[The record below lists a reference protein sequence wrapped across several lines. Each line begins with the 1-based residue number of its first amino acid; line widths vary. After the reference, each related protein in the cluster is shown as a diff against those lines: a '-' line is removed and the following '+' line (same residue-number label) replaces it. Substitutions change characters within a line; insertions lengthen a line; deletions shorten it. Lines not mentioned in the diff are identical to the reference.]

1 MTIESASFLND
12 LNSAYPAVGDA
23 ITEGDDHL
31 RLIKAA
37 IKATFPG
44 RGKVD
49 MGTIAEAATFS
60 FAAAETGSVYVGTGA
75 TAANLPAVAGLP
87 SGTHWFLRT
96 GAAAIIVATDDTA
109 LINGVATLTVASNT
123 GALFI
128 LNGTDWIAFLFPDTS
143 SAAGPAFCAIMTNG
157 SANLAVTSGVA
168 TDVRID
174 TEDFDIGSCFNT
186 GTYRWTPNVPGIYQ
200 VNGLAYAGGASVVSM
215 AATILKNGVAM
226 AAESILSGGGCGVST
241 LLQMNGSTD
250 YAHLRCAVNG
260 TSPYIAY
267 GRNTQFSGSLVRA
280 L

>member
-23 ITEGDDHL
+23 ISEGDDHL

-60 FAAAETGSVYVGTGA
+60 FSAAEVGSVYVGAGA
-75 TAANLPAVAGLP
+75 TAANLPAVSGLP
-87 SGTHWFLRT
+87 NGTHWFLRT
-96 GAAAIIVATDDTA
+96 GAAAIVVATDDAA
-109 LINGVATLTVASNT
+109 LINGAATLTVASNT
-123 GALFI
+123 GALLL
-128 LNGTDWIAFLFPDTS
+128 LNGTDWIAFVFPDTPS
-143 SAAGPAFCAIMTNG
+143 STGPAFCAIMTNG
-157 SANLAVTSGVA
+157 NANLAVTSGVA
-168 TDVRID
+168 TDVRLD

-200 VNGLAYAGGASVVSM
+200 VNGLAYSGGASVVSM

-241 LLQMNGSTD
+241 QLQMNGTTD
-250 YAHLRCAVNG
+250 YAHLRCTVNG